1 MFVNCHHLGA
11 STRSFVR
18 PSLHGSRTSPLHRP
32 TCVVGLSRV
41 FCKFRTRRPGH
52 VIAERKSRGFS
63 GEWRFQFKWHAKG
76 WERIKKKKNY
86 AEKRREEWER
96 REVMSVEKSLRG
108 RFGAISSES
117 FCVRFASRKHHGKSQ
132 WKDLLKFPT
141 KPKQCLMI
149 EKKNTKKIHVNR
161 LICSTF
167 QLYEQFL
174 VFTRIFRFIS

>member
-1 MFVNCHHLGA
+1 MAIKPWKTVRCADEFRRLHGRDGGGGSIIDARLLTDKLQRTPRRALTDDVTLALLSPPTHADYLLYFVATLFVNCHHLGA

-76 WERIKKKKNY
+76 CERIKKKKNY
-86 AEKRREEWER
+86 AEKRREE
-96 REVMSVEKSLRG
+96 
-108 RFGAISSES
+108 
-117 FCVRFASRKHHGKSQ
+117 
-132 WKDLLKFPT
+132 
-141 KPKQCLMI
+141 
-149 EKKNTKKIHVNR
+149 
-161 LICSTF
+161 
-167 QLYEQFL
+167 
-174 VFTRIFRFIS
+174 